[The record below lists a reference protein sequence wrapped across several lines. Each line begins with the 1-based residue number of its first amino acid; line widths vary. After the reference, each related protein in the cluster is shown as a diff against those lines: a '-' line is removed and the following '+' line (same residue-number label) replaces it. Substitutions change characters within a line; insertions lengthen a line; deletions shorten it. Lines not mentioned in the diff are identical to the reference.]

1 MMKNY
6 QKTYFFS
13 GNFCKLLSEIDKL
26 DNTAKV
32 QNIQAMLKIF
42 YEQLTNK
49 REYFFLNQVSKNP
62 SK

>member
-26 DNTAKV
+26 DNTAKM
-32 QNIQAMLKIF
+32 QNIQAMLKNF
-42 YEQLTNK
+42 YEQLTK
-49 REYFFLNQVSKNP
+49 KTGIFF
-62 SK
+62 